1 MNYKQLEAFRAFMI
15 TGSTIE
21 AANRLGLSQSAVS
34 RLLSQFE
41 ADLGIALFLRRKGR
55 LHPTEQAEA
64 LLPDAEHMLAGA
76 NGFHR
81 HVNQLRLGGP
91 RRTLIRVQM
100 PTTIAHL
107 IMPGVARAF
116 MADHPEAVLE
126 VFSGAYEHG
135 ELSVLGR
142 EVDMSL
148 LRIPTQNHGLDVTPF
163 MSTEAVCILPTGHPL
178 LRLKEIAAGDLEDT
192 DLVLLGRQRPLRHDI
207 DMAFRHAR
215 VRPRIRAE
223 VHSVDMACRFVA
235 QGLGVSIVNGLLAS
249 LNRDLPIERRP
260 FRPAIEYRF
269 GIATL
274 QGQPAHPLVPA
285 LSARIIDALKAAAG
299 ADTYRV
305 ITPDAEANLLG
316 HGSASGVH
324 QPAAPSPTAP

>member
-1 MNYKQLEAFRAFMI
+1 MNYKQLEAFRAFMLA
-15 TGSTIE
+15 GSTIG
-21 AANRLGLSQSAVS
+21 AADRLGASQPAVS

-55 LHPTEQAEA
+55 LHPTAQAEA
-64 LLPDAEHMLAGA
+64 LLPDVEQMLAGTI
-76 NGFHR
+76 GFHR
-81 HVNQLRLGGP
+81 HVNQLRLGGTS
-91 RRTLIRVQM
+91 RTLIRIQM

-107 IMPGVARAF
+107 IMPEVARCF
-116 MADHPEAVLE
+116 MADHPEVVLE

-148 LRIPTQNHGLDVTPF
+148 LRIPTQNHGLKVVPF

-178 LRLKEIAAGDLEDT
+178 LALREITAADLDGTE
-192 DLVLLGRQRPLRHDI
+192 LVLLGRQRPLRHDI

-215 VRPRIRAE
+215 VRPKIRAE

-235 QGLGVSIVNGLLAS
+235 KGLGVSIVNGVLAS

-269 GIATL
+269 GMATL
-274 QGQPAHPLVPA
+274 EGHDPHPLVPA
-285 LSARIIDALKAAAG
+285 LSARIIDALTSAAG
-299 ADTYRV
+299 ADTYRLV
-305 ITPDAEANLLG
+305 TQDMAGEK
-316 HGSASGVH
+316 SA
-324 QPAAPSPTAP
+324 

>member
-1 MNYKQLEAFRAFMI
+1 MNYKQLEAFRAFMLA
-15 TGSTIE
+15 GSTIG
-21 AANRLGLSQSAVS
+21 AADRLGASQPAVS

-55 LHPTEQAEA
+55 LHPTAQAEA
-64 LLPDAEHMLAGA
+64 LLPDVEQMLAGA
-76 NGFHR
+76 IGFHR
-81 HVNQLRLGGP
+81 HVNQLRLGGTS
-91 RRTLIRVQM
+91 RTLIRTQM

-107 IMPGVARAF
+107 IMPEVARCF
-116 MADHPEAVLE
+116 MADHPEVVLE

-148 LRIPTQNHGLDVTPF
+148 LRIPTQNHGLKVVPF
-163 MSTEAVCILPTGHPL
+163 MSTEAVCILPAGHPL
-178 LRLKEIAAGDLEDT
+178 LALREITAADLDGTE
-192 DLVLLGRQRPLRHDI
+192 LVLLGRQRPLRHDI

-215 VRPRIRAE
+215 VRPKIRAE

-235 QGLGVSIVNGLLAS
+235 KGLGVSIVNGVLAS

-269 GIATL
+269 GMATL
-274 QGQPAHPLVPA
+274 EGHDPHPLVPA
-285 LSARIIDALKAAAG
+285 LSARIIEALTSAAG
-299 ADTYRV
+299 ADTYRLV
-305 ITPDAEANLLG
+305 TQDMAGEK
-316 HGSASGVH
+316 
-324 QPAAPSPTAP
+324 PA

>member
-1 MNYKQLEAFRAFMI
+1 MTMNYKQLEAFRAFMV

-21 AANRLGLSQSAVS
+21 AADRLGSSQPAVS

-41 ADLGIALFLRRKGR
+41 TDLGIALFVRRKGR
-55 LHPTEQAEA
+55 LQPTAEAEA
-64 LLPDAEHMLAGA
+64 LLPDVEHMIAGS

-81 HVNQLRLGGP
+81 HVNQLRLGGT

-107 IMPGVARAF
+107 VMPEVARCF

-148 LRIPTQNHGLDVTPF
+148 LRIPTQNHGLDVVPF
-163 MSTEAVCILPTGHPL
+163 MATEAVCILPVGHPL
-178 LRLKEIAAGDLEDT
+178 LRLSEITAGDLDGT
-192 DLVLLGRQRPLRHDI
+192 DVVLLGRQRPLRHDI

-235 QGLGVSIVNGLLAS
+235 QGLGVSIVNGVLAS
-249 LNRDLPIERRP
+249 LNRSLPIERRP
-260 FRPAIEYRF
+260 FRPAVEYRF
-269 GIATL
+269 GMATL
-274 QGQPAHPLVPA
+274 QGQESHPLVPA
-285 LSARIIDALKAAAG
+285 LSARIIEALTAAAG
-299 ADTYRV
+299 PDTYRL
-305 ITPDAEANLLG
+305 ITQDEPPER
-316 HGSASGVH
+316 S
-324 QPAAPSPTAP
+324 QAA

>member
-1 MNYKQLEAFRAFMI
+1 MNYKQLEAFRAFMV

-21 AANRLGLSQSAVS
+21 AADRLGSSQPAIS

-41 ADLGIALFLRRKGR
+41 ADLGIALFVRRKGR
-55 LHPTEQAEA
+55 LHPTAEAEA
-64 LLPDAEHMLAGA
+64 LLPDVEHMIAGT

-91 RRTLIRVQM
+91 RRTLIRIQM

-107 IMPGVARAF
+107 IMPEVARRF
-116 MADHPEAVLE
+116 MADHPEVVLE

-148 LRIPTQNHGLDVTPF
+148 LRIPTQNHGLKVVPF
-163 MSTEAVCILPTGHPL
+163 MSTEAVCILPAGHPL
-178 LRLKEIAAGDLEDT
+178 LDLREITAADLDGT
-192 DLVLLGRQRPLRHDI
+192 DVVLLGRQRPLRHDI

-215 VRPRIRAE
+215 VRPKVRAE

-235 QGLGVSIVNGLLAS
+235 EGLGVSIVNGVLAS
-249 LNRDLPIERRP
+249 LNRSLPIERRP

-269 GIATL
+269 GLATL
-274 QGQPAHPLVPA
+274 QGHEPHPLVPA
-285 LSARIIDALKAAAG
+285 LSSMIIETLTAAAG
-299 ADTYRV
+299 PDTFRL
-305 ITPDAEANLLG
+305 IAPDAA
-316 HGSASGVH
+316 GVD
-324 QPAAPSPTAP
+324 PSQ